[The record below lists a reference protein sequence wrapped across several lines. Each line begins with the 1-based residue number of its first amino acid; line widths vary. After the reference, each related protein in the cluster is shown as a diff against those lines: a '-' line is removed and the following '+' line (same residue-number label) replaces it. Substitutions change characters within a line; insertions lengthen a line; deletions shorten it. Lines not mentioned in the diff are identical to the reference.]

1 MCYDV
6 AIIGAGVIG
15 ALTAREFSRYNLKT
29 TLLEAAND
37 VAMGATKAN
46 SAIVHAGF
54 DALPGT
60 LKAKFNVL
68 GCEMMPEV
76 CKDLSVPYKNNG
88 SLVVAFSEEEK
99 ELADIPANLIRI
111 SAGLEDVNDLIADLE
126 HGFREAGLI

>member
-6 AIIGAGVIG
+6 AIIGAGVVG
-15 ALTAREFSRYNLKT
+15 ALTAGALSKYKLKT
-29 TLLEAAND
+29 ALLEAQND

-46 SAIVHAGF
+46 SVIVHAGF

-68 GCEMMPEV
+68 GCEMMPKV

-88 SLVVAFSEEEK
+88 SLVVAFSEEEMETVQK
-99 ELADIPANLIRI
+99 LYDRVQGIQYGTIPDKHHWC
-111 SAGLEDVNDLIADLE
+111 LEVK
-126 HGFREAGLI
+126 